1 MKEQKWALIVERV
14 LKLAIPTLYIW
25 LVMFYT
31 LFHVWL
37 NIVAE
42 VLQFGDREF
51 YKVSGVHWTTGLLG
65 ICSQQPMCLH
75 VRADWDRLRGFQ
87 LIGMHSWQDWWNA
100 TTIGDYWRL
109 WNMPVHKVQ
118 TLGK

>member
-1 MKEQKWALIVERV
+1 MQVSGGLTSILACRFAQYIEPTIRNSVKPMKEQNWALIVERV

-51 YKVSGVHWTTGLLG
+51 YKASIEH
-65 ICSQQPMCLH
+65 
-75 VRADWDRLRGFQ
+75 
-87 LIGMHSWQDWWNA
+87 
-100 TTIGDYWRL
+100 
-109 WNMPVHKVQ
+109 
-118 TLGK
+118 